1 MLSKASREFGAR
13 FSFIRTFNDLNRVD
27 FTLILYTVCDIIKNN
42 KKCRKGGNRSFLA
55 ETERMVRDDLTTL
68 RNLNEMVRYG
78 AENFGERNFLEYKN
92 PDGTIASKTYA
103 QFKAAC
109 DSACISLTER
119 GFGGAHV
126 ALVGPTSFEWIT
138 GYFSAAMTGGAAVPL
153 APSETDEMNCRLM
166 AFADVSVF
174 AFDKKHES
182 LYKLAKETVGSIKLF
197 VSLDNTASDPD
208 VINFNELLSLSG
220 EYDGDPDPDT
230 MCAIVFTSG
239 TTGFPKGVMSSHKN
253 MIYSATSV
261 HVACPTT
268 RMFCCLPIHHSFCF
282 TANITKSIVRG
293 KTVCVNDSLA
303 NLVSDLHLFKPDSIV
318 AVPQIVKKLM
328 GGAIKFAAS
337 KPELPEEKAVNM
349 FLGGNIID
357 VISGGAPLEA
367 AANARFNAT
376 GILVLNGYG
385 MTECS
390 PVIANNAVGCFR
402 HGSVGK
408 PIPCMQV
415 KIENGEILVKGPS
428 VMLGYYKNPEATKE
442 AFTED
447 GFLHTGDLGHFDD
460 DGFLYVTGR
469 CKNLI
474 LLENGE
480 NVSAEMLEEQFANEP
495 LVQEVI
501 CYGEN
506 GAICAEVY
514 LNKGYVGE
522 HGITDE
528 KEAMTAV
535 LMRIN
540 ENLASYQ
547 RISTFKIRPIP
558 FERTSSSKIKR
569 SSKMDAV
576 KKEIVE
582 PATDTEKRVCRAVK
596 ELLQLPEVSV
606 TDNFFAIGGDSLNAM
621 ELAVS
626 LNISA
631 QLIYDKPF
639 LNKLAEEIDAAEKK
653 KSDKIDNINEIIKA
667 TAHKGEKHNGYKCA
681 LLTGATGFLGVHI
694 LKKLIDNGIET
705 YCLVRSRE
713 KLDSQLK
720 FYFTDFE
727 SPLIHAVTGDIEKE
741 KLGLSD
747 EKYTELAD
755 KIDVVFHVAANVHHA
770 GDYADL
776 ERTNVTGTMNV
787 IDFAKAA
794 NAVLQHTSTVSVHG
808 AATVKQTKCKSVFD
822 ESVLDIGQRYQ
833 DNVYI
838 HSKYCAEQ
846 LVLSAR
852 QDGLEVNIYRIGNL
866 TWRVSDG
873 KFQKNSDDNGFLRRV
888 HAMLKLGLL
897 NENMD
902 KYPTDLTAV
911 DECADAY
918 VRLALTGNVNEIYH
932 MINPNFLLTE
942 DMFRSL
948 NVPFRRV
955 STQETVETVFA
966 NTDDRD
972 IHVYMF
978 YLIISGRSA
987 NIEMDNS
994 YTVSCLDAVG
1004 FAWSKPDKAYLTV
1017 SDSVDRPNGHC
1028 LDFTPCELKPM
1039 RTKGGVLNPIQKL
1052 TLGVMHDAKFVDSV
1066 LLHGE
1071 NALEKLSEE
1080 IKKANV
1086 KNPLFLLYPGAEKNN
1101 KIEAFIT
1108 SVSSSPIL
1116 FSGILAEP
1124 TTEITDEVLKVYF
1137 ENGCDAMVAVGGG
1150 SVLDTAKITALRAA
1164 NPEEEIDDICKIDS
1178 IASPCVPLFAVPT
1191 TSGTGSEVTAFAVI
1205 TDTEENKKKPFVS
1218 DRFQP
1223 LAVALDPSLTVSVP
1237 PMSTAFTGIDALS
1250 HAVEAAVNSFAPSF
1264 PEDRAYCGKAAGRI
1278 LHNLK
1283 IAHDC
1288 PTDLTARDEMQLASF
1303 EAGLAFRRI
1312 GTGYIHAIAHR
1323 LGEFYHL
1330 PHGQAI
1336 AAVFVPVLKA
1346 SLDCCEKA
1354 LSELAKECAVSN
1366 ADSDQE
1372 NAGAFLEAV
1381 ETLIASFGINA
1392 TDIAFNE
1399 SDLDEIV
1406 RRAQEEAKLMGAP
1419 KPFSDDELR
1428 KLIRE
1433 IFA

>member
-1 MLSKASREFGAR
+1 MIRE
-13 FSFIRTFNDLNRVD
+13 
-27 FTLILYTVCDIIKNN
+27 
-42 KKCRKGGNRSFLA
+42 
-55 ETERMVRDDLTTL
+55 DLTTL
-68 RNLNEMVRYG
+68 KNLNEMVRYG

-92 PDGTIASKTYA
+92 PDGTIAAKTYA

-109 DSACISLTER
+109 DSACLWLTER
-119 GFGGAHV
+119 GLDGAHI

-138 GYFSAAMTGGAAVPL
+138 GYFAAAMTGGAAVPL

-166 AFADVSVF
+166 EFADVSVF

-182 LYKLAKETVGSIKLF
+182 LYRLAKETVSSIKLF
-197 VSLDNTASDPD
+197 VSLDNTASDED
-208 VINFNELLSLSG
+208 VVNFNDLLSLSG
-220 EYDGDPDPDT
+220 DYTGDPDPDT

-337 KPELPEEKAVNM
+337 KPELPEEKAANM

-506 GAICAEVY
+506 GTICAEVY
-514 LNKGYVGE
+514 LNKTFIAE
-522 HGITDE
+522 QGITDE
-528 KEAMTAV
+528 NEAMTAL

-540 ENLASYQ
+540 EKLASYQ
-547 RISTFKIRPIP
+547 RISTFKIRPVP

-582 PATDTEKRVCRAVK
+582 PATDTERKVCRAIK

-606 TDNFFAIGGDSLNAM
+606 TDNFFAIGGDSLSAM

-639 LNKLAEEIDAAEKK
+639 LNKLAEEIDAAQNKQ
-653 KSDKIDNINEIIKA
+653 SDKLDGVNDIIKA
-667 TAHKGEKHNGYKCA
+667 TAHTGKKHSGYKCA

-694 LKKLIDNGIET
+694 LKKLIDSGVET

-713 KLDSQLK
+713 KLDNQLK
-720 FYFTDFE
+720 FYFTDFD
-727 SPLIHAVTGDIEKE
+727 SPLIHAVTGDIEKD

-747 EKYTELAD
+747 EKYAELAD
-755 KIDVVFHVAANVHHA
+755 KVDTVFHVAANVHHA

-776 ERTNVTGTMNV
+776 ERTNVTGTKHV

-794 NAVLQHTSTVSVHG
+794 DAVLQHTSTVSVHG

-822 ESVLDIGQRYQ
+822 ESVLDIGQRYT

-846 LVLSAR
+846 LVLAAR
-852 QDGLEVNIYRIGNL
+852 KDGLEANIYRIGNL
-866 TWRVSDG
+866 TWRASDG

-888 HAMLKLGLL
+888 HAMLKLGLV

-932 MINPNFLLTE
+932 MINPNFLETE
-942 DMFRSL
+942 EMFLSL
-948 NVPFRRV
+948 DVPFRRV

-994 YTVSCLDAVG
+994 YTVSRLSEVG
-1004 FAWSKPDKAYLTV
+1004 FTWGKPDKAYLTV
-1017 SDSVDRPNGHC
+1017 SDSADRPNGHC
-1028 LDFTPCELKPM
+1028 LNFTPCKLKPM
-1039 RTKGGVLNPIQKL
+1039 RETGGVLNPIQKL
-1052 TLGVMHDAKFVDSV
+1052 TLGVMHDAKFIDST
-1066 LLHGE
+1066 LLHGDK
-1071 NALEKLSEE
+1071 ALDELKTE
-1080 IKKANV
+1080 IQKAKV
-1086 KNPLFLLYPGAEKNN
+1086 QKPMFILFPGAEKIG
-1101 KIEAFIT
+1101 KIASFVS
-1108 SVSSSPIL
+1108 SVSASPVL
-1116 FSGILAEP
+1116 FSGISAEP
-1124 TTEITDEVLKVYF
+1124 TTENTDEALAVYF
-1137 ENGCDAMVAVGGG
+1137 DNGCDGIVAVGGG
-1150 SVLDTAKITALRAA
+1150 SVLDTAKITALRAS
-1164 NPEEEIDDICKIDS
+1164 NRDEEIDDICKIDS
-1178 IASPCVPLFAVPT
+1178 LASPCVPLFAVPT
-1191 TSGTGSEVTAFAVI
+1191 TSGTGSEVTAFSVI
-1205 TDTEENKKKPFVS
+1205 IDTEENKKKPFVS

-1237 PMSTAFTGIDALS
+1237 PMSTAYTGIDALS
-1250 HAVEAAVNSFAPSF
+1250 HAVEAAVSSFASSF
-1264 PEDRAYCGKAAGRI
+1264 PEDKAYCAKAAKRI
-1278 LHNLK
+1278 LHSLK
-1283 IAHDC
+1283 KAYDC
-1288 PTDLTARDEMQLASF
+1288 PSDLSSRDEMQLASY

-1312 GTGYIHAIAHR
+1312 GTGYIHAVAHR
-1323 LGEFYHL
+1323 LGEFYHT

-1336 AAVFVPVLKA
+1336 AAVFVPVLRA
-1346 SLDCCEKA
+1346 SLPCCEKA
-1354 LSELAKECAVSN
+1354 LSELAKECAI
-1366 ADSDQE
+1366 ADSDSDKE
-1372 NAGAFLEAV
+1372 NAEVFLAAV
-1381 ETLIASFGINA
+1381 ESLIASFGIKA
-1392 TDIAFNE
+1392 TDIPLDE
-1399 SDLDEIV
+1399 SGLDEIV

-1419 KPFSDDELR
+1419 KPFSDEALR
-1428 KLIRE
+1428 KLIKG

>member
-1 MLSKASREFGAR
+1 M
-13 FSFIRTFNDLNRVD
+13 
-27 FTLILYTVCDIIKNN
+27 ILYTVCDIMNRN
-42 KKCRKGGNRSFLA
+42 KMPKRRKPHFFA
-55 ETERMVRDDLTTL
+55 ETERMIREDLTNL
-68 RNLNEMVRYG
+68 KNLNEMVRYG

-92 PDGTIASKTYA
+92 PDGTIASVTYE

-109 DSACISLTER
+109 DSVCLSLAGR
-119 GFGGAHV
+119 GLAGAHV
-126 ALVGPTSFEWIT
+126 ALIGPTSFEWIT
-138 GYFSAAMTGGAAVPL
+138 GYFAAAMTGGAAVPL
-153 APSETDEMNCRLM
+153 APSETDEMNGRLM
-166 AFADVSVF
+166 DFADVDVF

-182 LYKLAKETVGSIKLF
+182 LYRLAKETVPSIKLF
-197 VSLDNTASDPD
+197 VSLDNAANEPD
-208 VINFNELLSLSG
+208 VINFQDLLTLSG

-253 MIYSATSV
+253 LIYSATSV

-293 KTVCVNDSLA
+293 KTVCINDSLA

-328 GGAIKFAAS
+328 GGAIRFAAS
-337 KPELPEEKAVNM
+337 KPELPEEKAVNL

-367 AANARFNAT
+367 AANARYNAT

-514 LNKGYVGE
+514 LNKTFIGE
-522 HGITDE
+522 QGITDE
-528 KEAMTAV
+528 NEAMTAV

-540 ENLASYQ
+540 ESLASFQ
-547 RISTFKIRPIP
+547 RISTYKIRSVP

-576 KKEIVE
+576 KKELVA
-582 PATDTEKRVCRAVK
+582 PSTDTEKRVCRTVK

-639 LNKLAEEIDAAEKK
+639 LNKLAEEIDASESKN
-653 KSDKIDNINEIIKA
+653 SDRLSDINRIIAA
-667 TAHKGEKHNGYKCA
+667 TAHKGKTHDGFCCA

-694 LKKLIDNGIET
+694 LKKLIDSGIKT

-713 KLDSQLK
+713 KLDNQLA
-720 FYFTDFE
+720 FYFGGLE
-727 SPLIHAVTGDIEKE
+727 SPLIHAVTGDIEKD

-747 EKYTELAD
+747 EKYRELAD

-776 ERTNVTGTMNV
+776 ERTNVTGTRHV

-846 LVLSAR
+846 LVLAAR
-852 QDGLEVNIYRIGNL
+852 QDGLEANIYRIGNL
-866 TWRVSDG
+866 TWRASDG
-873 KFQKNSDDNGFLRRV
+873 RFQKNSDDNGFLHRV

-932 MINPNFLLTE
+932 MINPNFLKTE
-942 DMFRSL
+942 DLFRL
-948 NVPFRRV
+948 LGVPFRRV

-972 IHVYMF
+972 IHVYLF

-987 NIEMDNS
+987 NIEMNNS
-994 YTVSCLDAVG
+994 YTVSRLSEVG
-1004 FAWSKPDKAYLTV
+1004 FKWGKPDREYLTV
-1017 SDSVDRPNGHC
+1017 SDSPDRPDGHC
-1028 LDFTPCELKPM
+1028 LAFTPCSLKPM
-1039 RTKGGVLNPIQKL
+1039 RTRGGVLNPIQKL
-1052 TLGVMHDAKFVDSV
+1052 TLGVMHDAKFIDSV
-1066 LLHGE
+1066 LLHGDK
-1071 NALEKLSEE
+1071 ALEKLGKE
-1080 IKKANV
+1080 IKKAGV
-1086 KNPLFLLYPGAEKNN
+1086 ENPMFILFPSAEKNK
-1101 KIEAFIT
+1101 KIAAFVS
-1108 SVSSSPIL
+1108 SVSASPVV
-1116 FSGILAEP
+1116 FNGICAEP
-1124 TTEITDEVLKVYF
+1124 TTENTDEALAVYF
-1137 ENGCDAMVAVGGG
+1137 EKGCDGIVAIGGG

-1164 NPEEEIDDICKIDS
+1164 NRDEEIDDICKIDS
-1178 IASPCVPLFAVPT
+1178 IAAPCVPLFAVPT

-1205 TDTEENKKKPFVS
+1205 TDTEENEKKPFVS

-1237 PMSTAFTGIDALS
+1237 PMSTAYTGIDALS
-1250 HAVEAAVNSFAPSF
+1250 HAVEAAVSSFSGSF
-1264 PEDRAYCGKAAGRI
+1264 PEDRAYCAKAAKRI
-1278 LHNLK
+1278 LENLPRVYE
-1283 IAHDC
+1283 C
-1288 PTDLTARDEMQLASF
+1288 PTDLAARDEMLLASY

-1312 GTGYIHAIAHR
+1312 GTGYIHAVAHR

-1330 PHGQAI
+1330 PHGLAI
-1336 AAVFVPVLKA
+1336 ATVFVPVLTA
-1346 SLDCCEKA
+1346 SLNCCEKA
-1354 LSELAKECAVSN
+1354 LSALARECGI
-1366 ADSDQE
+1366 ADSDNDRE
-1372 NAGAFLEAV
+1372 NAEAFVKAV
-1381 ETLIASFGINA
+1381 ENLIASFGIKA
-1392 TDIAFNE
+1392 SDAPLDE

-1406 RRAQEEAKLMGAP
+1406 RRSQEEAKLMGAP
-1419 KPFSDDELR
+1419 KPFSDEELR
-1428 KLIRE
+1428 KLLTQV
-1433 IFA
+1433 FA